1 MVGVD
6 GSSPLERTT
15 FRISSVCATPLLLIC
30 IARPLSFLI
39 GFRILSVYTVPRC
52 LLERFQRSRAY
63 CDNSN
68 DLRNNS
74 VVVTNRNRTTSLHA
88 WPSSPILIQYCPF
101 QSQSEMSLRC
111 AAIEFRPYSSITTY
125 RKSVM
130 KKTKIVCT
138 IGPKTES
145 EEMLTQLLEAGMNVM
160 RLNFSHGDYAE
171 HGQRI
176 TNMRAVM
183 QKTGRQAAILL
194 DTKGPEIRT
203 MKLEGGNDAALKAG
217 QTFTFTTDQ
226 SVIGNSERVAVTY
239 PGFTADLK
247 IGNTVLVDDGL
258 IGMEVTE
265 VTENTVVC
273 KVLNNGD
280 LGENKG
286 VNLPGVSIQL
296 PALAEKDKRD
306 LIFGCEQGVDFVA
319 ASFIRKRSDVL
330 EIREHL
336 KQNGGEH
343 IQIISKIENQ
353 EGLNNFD
360 EILEASDG
368 IMVARGDLGVE
379 IPVEEVIFAQKMMI
393 KKCNKARKVVITAT
407 QMLDSMIKNPRPTRA
422 EAGDVA
428 NAILDGTDA
437 VMLSGES
444 AKGRYPLESVTIMAT
459 ICERTDRVMKS
470 RIDSQSD
477 NRKMRITEAVCRGAV
492 ETAEK
497 LEAPLIVV
505 ATEGGK
511 SAKAVRKYFPNAT
524 ILALTTNPTTAR
536 QLILSKGIETRLV
549 TEIASTDDFYRLGK
563 EAALESGYGQKGDVV
578 VLVSG
583 ALVPSGTTN
592 TASVHVL

>member
-1 MVGVD
+1 
-6 GSSPLERTT
+6 
-15 FRISSVCATPLLLIC
+15 
-30 IARPLSFLI
+30 
-39 GFRILSVYTVPRC
+39 
-52 LLERFQRSRAY
+52 
-63 CDNSN
+63 
-68 DLRNNS
+68 
-74 VVVTNRNRTTSLHA
+74 
-88 WPSSPILIQYCPF
+88 
-101 QSQSEMSLRC
+101 
-111 AAIEFRPYSSITTY
+111 
-125 RKSVM
+125 M

-145 EEMLTQLLEAGMNVM
+145 EEMLTNLLDAGMNVM
-160 RLNFSHGDYAE
+160 RLNFSHGNYEE

-176 TNMRAVM
+176 TNLRNVM
-183 QKTGRQAAILL
+183 SKSGHQAAILL

-203 MKLEGGNDAALKAG
+203 MKLEGGNDASLKAG

-226 SVIGNSERVAVTY
+226 SVIGNTNTVAVTY
-239 PGFTADLK
+239 PGFAADLK

-265 VTENTVVC
+265 VTESTVVC

-286 VNLPGVSIQL
+286 VNLPGISIQL

-319 ASFIRKRSDVL
+319 ASFIRKRSDVI

-336 KQNGGEH
+336 KAHGGEH

-360 EILEASDG
+360 EILDASDG

-393 KKCNKARKVVITAT
+393 KKCNRARKVVITAT

-444 AKGRYPLESVTIMAT
+444 AKGKYPLESVTIMAT

-470 RIDSQSD
+470 RIDSQHD

-497 LEAPLIVV
+497 LESPLIVV

-511 SAKAVRKYFPNAT
+511 SAKSIRKYFPNAT
-524 ILALTTNPTTAR
+524 ILALTTNPQTAR
-536 QLILSKGIETRLV
+536 QLLLSKGIV
-549 TEIASTDDFYRLGK
+549 TSVVNEIASTDDFYRLGK
-563 EAALESGYGQKGDVV
+563 EAAIASGYALKGEVV
-578 VLVSG
+578 VMVSG

>member
-1 MVGVD
+1 
-6 GSSPLERTT
+6 
-15 FRISSVCATPLLLIC
+15 
-30 IARPLSFLI
+30 
-39 GFRILSVYTVPRC
+39 
-52 LLERFQRSRAY
+52 
-63 CDNSN
+63 
-68 DLRNNS
+68 
-74 VVVTNRNRTTSLHA
+74 
-88 WPSSPILIQYCPF
+88 
-101 QSQSEMSLRC
+101 
-111 AAIEFRPYSSITTY
+111 
-125 RKSVM
+125 M

-145 EEMLTQLLEAGMNVM
+145 EEMLTNLLDAGMNVM
-160 RLNFSHGDYAE
+160 RLNFSHGDYEE
-171 HGQRI
+171 HGRRI
-176 TNMRAVM
+176 ANLRNVVS
-183 QKTGRQAAILL
+183 KTGRQAAILL

-203 MKLEGGNDAALKAG
+203 TKLEGGSDVTLQAG

-226 SVIGNSERVAVTY
+226 SVIGNAERVAVTY
-239 PGFTADLK
+239 AGFTSDLSV
-247 IGNTVLVDDGL
+247 GNTVLVDDGL
-258 IGMEVTE
+258 IGMEVIK
-265 VTENTVVC
+265 VTEQTVVC
-273 KVLNNGD
+273 RVLNGGD

-336 KQNGGEH
+336 KAHGGEH

-444 AKGRYPLESVTIMAT
+444 AKGKYPLEAVSIMAT
-459 ICERTDRVMKS
+459 ICERTDPVMKS
-470 RIDSQSD
+470 RIEIKDPQH
-477 NRKMRITEAVCRGAV
+477 RMRITEAVCRGAV
-492 ETAEK
+492 ETAEN

-511 SAKAVRKYFPNAT
+511 SAKSVRKYFPHAT
-524 ILALTTNPTTAR
+524 ILALTTNELTAR
-536 QLILSKGIETRLV
+536 QLLLTKGVETTLV
-549 TEIASTDDFYRLGK
+549 SEIASTDDFYRLGK
-563 EAALESGYGQKGDVV
+563 EAALKSGYAQKGDVV
-578 VLVSG
+578 VMVSG

-592 TASVHVL
+592 TASVHAL

>member
-1 MVGVD
+1 
-6 GSSPLERTT
+6 
-15 FRISSVCATPLLLIC
+15 
-30 IARPLSFLI
+30 
-39 GFRILSVYTVPRC
+39 
-52 LLERFQRSRAY
+52 
-63 CDNSN
+63 
-68 DLRNNS
+68 
-74 VVVTNRNRTTSLHA
+74 
-88 WPSSPILIQYCPF
+88 
-101 QSQSEMSLRC
+101 
-111 AAIEFRPYSSITTY
+111 
-125 RKSVM
+125 M

-145 EEMLTQLLEAGMNVM
+145 KEMLSKLLNAGMNVM
-160 RLNFSHGDYAE
+160 RLNFSHGDFEE
-171 HGQRI
+171 HGNRI
-176 TNMRAVM
+176 TNLRAIL
-183 QKTGRQAAILL
+183 QETGKKAAILL

-203 MKLEGGNDAALKAG
+203 MKLENGNDVSLTAG

-226 SVIGNSERVAVTY
+226 TVVGTRDRVAVTY
-239 PGFTADLK
+239 SGFARDLSV
-247 IGNTVLVDDGL
+247 GNTVLVDDGL
-258 IGMEVTE
+258 LGMEVID
-265 VTENTVVC
+265 VTDGTVVC

-286 VNLPGVSIQL
+286 VNLPGVSIAL
-296 PALAEKDKRD
+296 PALAEKDKGD
-306 LIFGCEQGVDFVA
+306 LIFGCEQGVDFIA

-336 KQNGGEH
+336 KQHGGEH

-393 KKCNKARKVVITAT
+393 EKCNRARKVVITAT

-428 NAILDGTDA
+428 NAIIDGTDA

-444 AKGRYPLESVTIMAT
+444 AKGKYPLEAVTIMAT
-459 ICERTDRVMKS
+459 ICDRTDRVMPS
-470 RIDSQSD
+470 RIDSINDS
-477 NRKMRITEAVCRGAV
+477 RKLRITEAVCRGAV

-511 SAKAVRKYFPNAT
+511 SAKAVRKYFPKAE
-524 ILALTTNPTTAR
+524 ILALTTNAITAR
-536 QLILSKGIETRLV
+536 QLLLSKGVTCQLV
-549 TEIASTDDFYRLGK
+549 DEIASTDDFYRIGK
-563 EAALESGYGQKGDVV
+563 AMAIETGLAKKGEIIVM
-578 VLVSG
+578 VSG

-592 TASVHVL
+592 TASVHLL

>member
-1 MVGVD
+1 
-6 GSSPLERTT
+6 
-15 FRISSVCATPLLLIC
+15 
-30 IARPLSFLI
+30 
-39 GFRILSVYTVPRC
+39 
-52 LLERFQRSRAY
+52 
-63 CDNSN
+63 
-68 DLRNNS
+68 
-74 VVVTNRNRTTSLHA
+74 
-88 WPSSPILIQYCPF
+88 
-101 QSQSEMSLRC
+101 
-111 AAIEFRPYSSITTY
+111 
-125 RKSVM
+125 M

-138 IGPKTES
+138 IGPKTEA
-145 EEMLTQLLEAGMNVM
+145 EEILTHLLNAGMNVM
-160 RLNFSHGDYAE
+160 RLNFSHGDYEE

-176 TNMRAVM
+176 KNLRAVM
-183 QKTGRQAAILL
+183 AKTNHKAAILL

-203 MKLEGGNDAALKAG
+203 MKLEGGKDAALIAG
-217 QTFTFTTDQ
+217 QTFIFTTDQ
-226 SVIGNSERVAVTY
+226 RVIGNNNIVAVTY
-239 PGFTADLK
+239 PGFAADLK
-247 IGNTVLVDDGL
+247 MGNTVLVDDGL
-258 IGMEVTE
+258 IGMEVIE

-296 PALAEKDKRD
+296 PALADKDKAD

-336 KQNGGEH
+336 KAHGGEN

-393 KKCNKARKVVITAT
+393 DKCNRARKVVITAT

-444 AKGRYPLESVTIMAT
+444 AKGKYPLESVTIMAT
-459 ICERTDRVMKS
+459 ICERTDRIMPS
-470 RIDSQSD
+470 RIETLND

-497 LEAPLIVV
+497 LEAQLILV

-511 SAKAVRKYFPNAT
+511 SAKSVRKYFPTAT
-524 ILALTTNPTTAR
+524 ILALTTNETTAR
-536 QLILSKGIETRLV
+536 QLILTKGVITHLV
-549 TEIASTDDFYRLGK
+549 DKISSTDDFYRIGK
-563 EAALESGYGQKGDVV
+563 EAALASGFAQKGEVV
-578 VLVSG
+578 VMVSG

>member
-1 MVGVD
+1 
-6 GSSPLERTT
+6 
-15 FRISSVCATPLLLIC
+15 
-30 IARPLSFLI
+30 
-39 GFRILSVYTVPRC
+39 
-52 LLERFQRSRAY
+52 
-63 CDNSN
+63 
-68 DLRNNS
+68 
-74 VVVTNRNRTTSLHA
+74 
-88 WPSSPILIQYCPF
+88 
-101 QSQSEMSLRC
+101 
-111 AAIEFRPYSSITTY
+111 
-125 RKSVM
+125 M

-145 EEMLTQLLEAGMNVM
+145 EEMLGKLLDAGMNVM
-160 RLNFSHGDYAE
+160 RLNFSHGDYEE

-176 TNMRAVM
+176 KNLRSLAT
-183 QKTGRQAAILL
+183 KTGKKAAILL

-203 MKLEGGNDAALKAG
+203 IKLEGGNDVSLKAG
-217 QTFTFTTDQ
+217 QTFTFTTDKT
-226 SVIGNSERVAVTY
+226 VVGNNEIVAVTY
-239 PGFTADLK
+239 AGLTTDLS

-258 IGMEVTE
+258 IGMEVTAIE
-265 VTENTVVC
+265 GDKVIC

-286 VNLPGVSIQL
+286 VNLPGVSIAL
-296 PALAEKDKRD
+296 PALAEKDKQD

-336 KQNGGEH
+336 KAHGGEH

-360 EILEASDG
+360 QILEASDG

-393 KKCNKARKVVITAT
+393 EKCVRARKVVITAT

-428 NAILDGTDA
+428 NAIIDGTDA

-444 AKGRYPLESVTIMAT
+444 AKGKYPLEAVSIMAT
-459 ICERTDRVMKS
+459 ICERTDRVMACHL
-470 RIDSQSD
+470 DYAND
-477 NRKMRITEAVCRGAV
+477 GRKMRITEAVCRGAV

-497 LEAPLIVV
+497 LDAPLIVV

-511 SAKAVRKYFPNAT
+511 SAKSVRKYFPHAT
-524 ILALTTNPTTAR
+524 ILALTTNEVTAR
-536 QLILSKGIETRLV
+536 QLLLSKGVV
-549 TEIASTDDFYRLGK
+549 TQVVPAISSTDDFYRQGK
-563 EAALESGYGQKGDVV
+563 EVALASGLACKGDVV
-578 VLVSG
+578 IMVSG

-592 TASVHVL
+592 TSSVHVL